1 MWNKMKK
8 IYCIICGL
16 GLLFFSCREEEA
28 DFYADPAQ
36 RIYLRATVENAIPMS
51 RAPFSPLAPDEN
63 NPLKVA
69 VWASTEPNVF
79 KNLNKNGSSDNNYEV
94 ALHTKAYFSNGK
106 EQLLYDAVYP
116 KPKSET
122 EQGGEVCFVG
132 LHPGIGWTTD
142 DAGTIARKTFNGSED
157 VMFAPQEKGRYGQN
171 TTERL
176 WPTFKFKHLLTW
188 LKVNVKS
195 DGEEISDAWGRLQSL
210 KLKSSAGNTV
220 TIDLSKEYSP
230 VYNPDSQENCVTF
243 SSGDG
248 VTLDFYKT
256 GTDDVF
262 LDETDPTTWYP
273 IPYNSLKEVAYVLCA
288 PVIASEKNVDGEQSY
303 EYTLIVK
310 TERRTVEVP
319 VDLKANE
326 STCFNGSTMKYQFT
340 LNLNFKMG
348 NSIVLTS
355 RVTDWNIG
363 GISNGILTP

>member
-1 MWNKMKK
+1 MKK
-8 IYCIICGL
+8 IYCIICVL
-16 GLLFFSCREEEA
+16 SLLFFSCREEEA
-28 DFYADPAQ
+28 DFCTDPAQ

-79 KNLNKNGSSDNNYEV
+79 KNLNKNGSSDDNYEV

-116 KPKSET
+116 KPQSDT

-195 DGEEISDAWGRLQSL
+195 NGEEISEAWGRLQSL

-273 IPYNSLKEVAYVLCA
+273 IPYNSSKEVAYVLCA
-288 PVIASEKNVDGEQSY
+288 PVIASARDVTQELDDVKTN
-303 EYTLIVK
+303 EYTLIVE
-310 TERRTVEVP
+310 TEQRTVEVP
-319 VDLKANE
+319 VDLKRDKLTYFE
-326 STCFNGSTMKYQFT
+326 GSTMNHQFI

-348 NSIVLTS
+348 DNIILTPL
-355 RVTDWNIG
+355 VKDWETG
-363 GISNGILTP
+363 GISNGKLDP